1 MDALTF
7 GLSTLASILVLVALR
22 VPIGVALGVVSMLG
36 LAYVRNFNIAWSILR
51 ETPFSFAANWD
62 LTAIPMFLLMGA
74 IANHSG
80 ISTALFRTA
89 RLWFSALPGGLAIA
103 ANIASVGFAAAC
115 GSSLAS
121 AAAMGRLAIPEMLRA
136 GYDRALAT
144 GVVASAGTLAAVIP
158 PSILLVLY
166 GVFAEVS
173 ISRLLMAGVIPGLLT
188 GLAYTLLI
196 LIRCWLN
203 PKLAPKLDDAELR
216 TLKTERMR
224 SLGEV
229 WPVLLLIGG
238 VVGSLYGGIVTP
250 TEAGAVGAAMAL
262 LIALMQGRMTREGL
276 SASLKEAMSATA
288 QIFFVGMGAVMYT
301 RLLSL
306 TGVSGLLTE
315 MMSGFAGDP
324 MLIILAISAI
334 YLILGRFLD
343 PLGIMLITMPVFLPM
358 MKALGLDLI
367 WFGIIVVKYI
377 EIGMI
382 TPPLGMNVFVV
393 KSVVGD
399 KVPIWT
405 IYRGVGWFLFA
416 EVFVMALLIAFPQIS
431 LFLPNLMR

>member
-7 GLSTLASILVLVALR
+7 GLSTLGIILALIALR
-22 VPIGVALGVVSMLG
+22 VPIGVALGVVSVLG
-36 LAYVRNFNIAWSILR
+36 LAYVRNFNVAWSILR
-51 ETPFSFAANWD
+51 ETPFTFAANWD

-80 ISTALFRTA
+80 ISSALFRAA
-89 RLWFSALPGGLAIA
+89 RLWFSALPGGLAVA
-103 ANIASVGFAAAC
+103 ANMASVGFAAAC

-136 GYDRALAT
+136 GYDKALAT

-173 ISRLLMAGVIPGLLT
+173 ISRLLVAGIVPGLLT
-188 GLAYTLLI
+188 ALAYTLLI
-196 LIRCWLN
+196 LVRCWLN
-203 PKLAPKLDDAELR
+203 PQLAPRLSDEELAG
-216 TLKTERMR
+216 LKAERMR
-224 SLGEV
+224 SLKEI
-229 WPVLLLIGG
+229 WPVVLLIGG
-238 VVGSLYGGIVTP
+238 VVGGLYSGIVTP
-250 TEAGAVGAAMAL
+250 TEAGAVGAALAL
-262 LIALMQGRMTREGL
+262 VIAMLQRRI
-276 SASLKEAMSATA
+276 SWKDFKASLSESISATA

-301 RLLSL
+301 KLLSL
-306 TGVSGLLTE
+306 TGVSVLLAD

-324 MLIILAISAI
+324 LLVILAISAV
-334 YLILGRFLD
+334 YLLLGMFLD

-367 WFGIIVVKYI
+367 WFGIIVVKYV

-405 IYRGVGWFLFA
+405 IYRGVGWFLVA
-416 EVFVMALLIAFPQIS
+416 EVFVMALLIGFPQIT
-431 LFLPNLMR
+431 LFLPDLMR

>member
-7 GLSTLASILVLVALR
+7 GLTTLGIILGLIALR
-22 VPIGVALGVVSMLG
+22 VPIGVALGVVSVLG
-36 LAYVRNFNIAWSILR
+36 LAYVRNFNVAWSILR
-51 ETPFSFAANWD
+51 ETPFTFAANWD

-80 ISTALFRTA
+80 ISTALFRAA
-89 RLWFSALPGGLAIA
+89 RLWFSALPGGLAVA
-103 ANIASVGFAAAC
+103 ANMASVGFAAAC

-173 ISRLLMAGVIPGLLT
+173 ISRLLVAGVIPGLLT
-188 GLAYTLLI
+188 GLAYTMLI
-196 LIRCWLN
+196 LIRCWMN
-203 PKLAPKLDDAELR
+203 PQLAPRLDDNELQ
-216 TLKTERMR
+216 TLKAERMR
-224 SLGEV
+224 SLREI
-229 WPVLLLIGG
+229 WPVIALIGG
-238 VVGSLYGGIVTP
+238 VVVGLYSGIVTP
-250 TEAGAVGAAMAL
+250 TEAGAVGAALAL
-262 LIALMQGRMTREGL
+262 LIAVLQGRINMEGVA
-276 SASLKEAMSATA
+276 ASLKESMSATA

-306 TGVSGLLTE
+306 TGVSGLLAD

-324 MLIILAISAI
+324 ILVILAISAI
-334 YLILGRFLD
+334 YLILGMFLD

-358 MKALGLDLI
+358 IKALGLDLI
-367 WFGIIVVKYI
+367 WFGIIVVKYV

-405 IYRGVGWFLFA
+405 IYRGVGWFLLA
-416 EVFVMALLIAFPQIS
+416 EVFVMALLIIYPQIT
-431 LFLPNLMR
+431 LFLPELMR

>member
-7 GLSTLASILVLVALR
+7 GLSTLGIILGLIALR
-22 VPIGVALGVVSMLG
+22 VPIGVALGVVSVLG
-36 LAYVRNFNIAWSILR
+36 LAYVRNFNVAWSILR
-51 ETPFSFAANWD
+51 ETPFTFAANWD

-80 ISTALFRTA
+80 ISTALFRAA
-89 RLWFSALPGGLAIA
+89 RLWFSALPGGLAVA
-103 ANIASVGFAAAC
+103 ANMASVGFAAAC

-173 ISRLLMAGVIPGLLT
+173 ISRLLVAGVIPGLLT
-188 GLAYTLLI
+188 GLAYTMLI
-196 LIRCWLN
+196 LIRCWMN
-203 PKLAPKLDDAELR
+203 PQLAPRLDDNELQ
-216 TLKTERMR
+216 TLKAERMR
-224 SLGEV
+224 SLREI
-229 WPVLLLIGG
+229 WPVIALIGG
-238 VVGSLYGGIVTP
+238 VVVGLYSGIVTP
-250 TEAGAVGAAMAL
+250 TEAGAVGAALAL
-262 LIALMQGRMTREGL
+262 LIAILQGRINMEGVA
-276 SASLKEAMSATA
+276 ASLKESMSATA

-306 TGVSGLLTE
+306 TGVSGLLAD

-324 MLIILAISAI
+324 ILVILAISAI
-334 YLILGRFLD
+334 YLILGMFLD

-358 MKALGLDLI
+358 IKALGLDLI
-367 WFGIIVVKYI
+367 WFGIIVVKYV

-405 IYRGVGWFLFA
+405 IYRGVGWFLLA
-416 EVFVMALLIAFPQIS
+416 EVFVMALLIIYPQIT
-431 LFLPNLMR
+431 LFLPELMR

>member
-7 GLSTLASILVLVALR
+7 GLSTLGIILALIALR
-22 VPIGVALGVVSMLG
+22 VPIGVALGVVSVLG
-36 LAYVRNFNIAWSILR
+36 LAYVRNFNVAWSILR
-51 ETPFSFAANWD
+51 ETPFTFAANWD

-80 ISTALFRTA
+80 ISSALFRAA
-89 RLWFSALPGGLAIA
+89 RLWFSALPGGLAVA
-103 ANIASVGFAAAC
+103 ANMASVGFAAAC

-136 GYDRALAT
+136 GYDKALAT

-173 ISRLLMAGVIPGLLT
+173 ISRLLVAGIVPGLLT
-188 GLAYTLLI
+188 ALAYTLLI
-196 LIRCWLN
+196 LVRCWLN
-203 PKLAPKLDDAELR
+203 PQLAPRLSDEELAG
-216 TLKTERMR
+216 LKAERMR
-224 SLGEV
+224 SLKEI
-229 WPVLLLIGG
+229 WPVVLLIGG
-238 VVGSLYGGIVTP
+238 VVGGLYSGIVTP
-250 TEAGAVGAAMAL
+250 TEAGAVGAALAL
-262 LIALMQGRMTREGL
+262 VIAMLQRRISWKDL
-276 SASLKEAMSATA
+276 KASLSESISATA

-301 RLLSL
+301 KLLSL
-306 TGVSGLLTE
+306 TGVSVLLAD

-324 MLIILAISAI
+324 LLVILAISAV
-334 YLILGRFLD
+334 YLLLGMFLD

-367 WFGIIVVKYI
+367 WFGIIVVKYV

-405 IYRGVGWFLFA
+405 IYRGVGWFLVA
-416 EVFVMALLIAFPQIS
+416 EVFVMALLIGFPQIT
-431 LFLPNLMR
+431 LFLPDLMR

>member
-7 GLSTLASILVLVALR
+7 GLSTLGIILALIALR
-22 VPIGVALGVVSMLG
+22 VPIGVALGVVSVLG
-36 LAYVRNFNIAWSILR
+36 LAYVRNFGIAWSILR

-80 ISTALFRTA
+80 ISTALFRAA
-89 RLWFSALPGGLAIA
+89 RLWFSALPGGLAVA
-103 ANIASVGFAAAC
+103 ANMASVGFAAAC

-121 AAAMGRLAIPEMLRA
+121 AAAMGRLAIPEMMKA
-136 GYDRALAT
+136 GYDKALAT
-144 GVVASAGTLAAVIP
+144 GVIASAGTLAAVIP

-173 ISRLLMAGVIPGLLT
+173 ISRLLIAGVVPGLLT
-188 GLAYTLLI
+188 AFAYTLLI
-196 LIRCWLN
+196 LVRCRLN
-203 PKLAPKLDDAELR
+203 PQLAPRLDDAELA
-216 TLKTERMR
+216 TLRSERLR
-224 SLGEV
+224 ALGEV
-229 WPVLLLIGG
+229 WPVLLLIAG
-238 VVGSLYGGIVTP
+238 VVGGLYGGIVTP
-250 TEAGAVGAAMAL
+250 TEAGAVGAALAL
-262 LIALMQGRMTREGL
+262 LIALLQGRMTRE
-276 SASLKEAMSATA
+276 AFTESLRESMSATA

-315 MMSGFAGDP
+315 MMTGFAGDP
-324 MLIILAISAI
+324 LMVILAISAI
-334 YLILGRFLD
+334 YLILGMFLD

-367 WFGIIVVKYI
+367 WFGIIVVKYV

-399 KVPIWT
+399 QIPIWT
-405 IYRGVGWFLFA
+405 IYRGVAWFLVA
-416 EVFVMALLIAFPQIS
+416 EFFVMALLIAYPQIT
-431 LFLPNLMR
+431 LFLPDLMR

>member
-7 GLSTLASILVLVALR
+7 GLSTLGIILALIALR
-22 VPIGVALGVVSMLG
+22 VPIGVALGVVSVLG
-36 LAYVRNFNIAWSILR
+36 LAYVRNFGIAWSILR

-80 ISTALFRTA
+80 ISTALFRAA

-103 ANIASVGFAAAC
+103 ANMASVGFAAAC

-121 AAAMGRLAIPEMLRA
+121 AAAMGRLAIPEMLKA
-136 GYDRALAT
+136 GYDKALAT
-144 GVVASAGTLAAVIP
+144 GVIASAGTLAAVIP

-173 ISRLLMAGVIPGLLT
+173 ISRLLIAGVVPGLLT
-188 GLAYTLLI
+188 AIAYTLLI
-196 LIRCWLN
+196 LIRCRLN
-203 PKLAPKLDDAELR
+203 PQLAPRLDDAELA
-216 TLKTERMR
+216 TLRSERLR
-224 SLGEV
+224 ALGEV
-229 WPVLLLIGG
+229 WPVLLLIAG
-238 VVGSLYGGIVTP
+238 VVGGLYGGIVTP
-250 TEAGAVGAAMAL
+250 TEAGAVGAALAL
-262 LIALMQGRMTREGL
+262 LIALLQGRMTREAL
-276 SASLKEAMSATA
+276 AASLRESMSATA

-315 MMSGFAGDP
+315 MMTGFAGDP
-324 MLIILAISAI
+324 LMVILAISAV
-334 YLILGRFLD
+334 YLILGMFLD

-367 WFGIIVVKYI
+367 WFGIIVVKYV

-399 KVPIWT
+399 QIPIWT
-405 IYRGVGWFLFA
+405 IYRGVAWFLVA
-416 EVFVMALLIAFPQIS
+416 ELLVMTLLIAFPQIT
-431 LFLPNLMR
+431 LLLPDLMR